1 MDKGFDQLRKVLA
14 TNVRMYRRAK
24 SLSQEELAF
33 EADIDRTYV
42 SQIERSIINP
52 SLLILFRVGQALDVT
67 VQDLLAVPDIS
78 KPKKATSTTLMR
90 N

>member
-1 MDKGFDQLRKVLA
+1 MEKDFDQLRKVLA
-14 TNVRMYRRAK
+14 TNVRLYRRAK

-67 VQDLLAVPDIS
+67 VQELLGVPDIA
-78 KPKKATSTTLMR
+78 KPKKAVEAT